1 VVQFT
6 SNLAAEGSPLGHFWE
21 HTVGSG
27 HAPLA
32 LRADWQRQ
40 LARCRR
46 ELGFRH
52 VRFHGILSDPMGTLT
67 CQQERLLYSFFNGDS
82 IVDFL
87 LSIGMRPFVEL
98 SFMPTTLASGTQTVF
113 RYQGNVT
120 PPRDYRAWAALIE
133 KLVRHWVDRYGV
145 AEVREWYFEVW
156 NEPNLHA
163 FWTGTQADY
172 FELYRH
178 TAEAIKGID
187 PALRVGGPASAKN
200 AWITEFLDFCA
211 GHGIAADFVSTHHYP
226 TDAFG
231 APGDDTITQLAKS
244 HRGAMREETKG
255 ARERARGRPLY
266 YTEWNTS
273 SNSRDLLHDQ
283 PYAAAVVVKTM
294 LEANGLVQGYSFW
307 AFTDVFAE
315 NYYAS
320 VPFHGGFGLLNLQ
333 GIPKPTYSAYLVLHG
348 LGTELL
354 PVEGSHA
361 TVDCWVV
368 KGERETTV
376 VLTNHAL
383 PRHPI
388 AREVVQIELA
398 GVSAEP
404 RSVTIVRIDEDHA
417 NPYRAWTGMGSPEYL
432 SAAAV
437 SALEADAVLSRSPFP
452 ATLEGGSLRLEVAL
466 PPHAVAAIAL
476 ER

>member
-1 VVQFT
+1 
-6 SNLAAEGSPLGHFWE
+6 
-21 HTVGSG
+21 
-27 HAPLA
+27 
-32 LRADWQRQ
+32 
-40 LARCRR
+40 
-46 ELGFRH
+46 

-67 CQQERLLYSFFNGDS
+67 CQKDRLLYSFFNADS
-82 IVDFL
+82 IIDYL

-98 SFMPTTLASGTQTVF
+98 SFMPTTLASGAQTVF

-120 PPRDYRAWAALIE
+120 PPRDYRAWAALIQ
-133 KLVRHWVDRYGV
+133 KLVHHWVDRYGV

-187 PALRVGGPASAKN
+187 PGLRVGGPASAKN
-200 AWITEFLDFCA
+200 AWITEFLDFCD

-244 HRGAMREETKG
+244 HRGAMREEAQG
-255 ARERARGRPLY
+255 ARDRSWGHPLY

-283 PYAAAVVVKTM
+283 PYAAAFVVNTI
-294 LEANGLVQGYSFW
+294 LEANGLVEGYSFW
-307 AFTDVFAE
+307 VFSDVFAE

-333 GIPKPTYSAYLVLHG
+333 GIPTPSYSAFLILRR

-361 TVDCWVV
+361 TVDCWVAR
-368 KGERETTV
+368 GERDTTV

-388 AREVVQIELA
+388 ALQVVRIQLE
-398 GVSAEP
+398 GVPAEP
-404 RSVTIVRIDEDHA
+404 RSVTIPRIDEDHA
-417 NPYRAWTGMGSPEYL
+417 NPYRAWTGMGCPEHLSPA
-432 SAAAV
+432 SV
-437 SALEADAVLSRSPFP
+437 SALEAAAVLSPTPFP
-452 ATLEGGSLRLEVAL
+452 CTREGGSLYLEVAL
-466 PPHAVAAIAL
+466 PAHAVAAVVL

>member
-1 VVQFT
+1 MVQFT
-6 SNLAAEGSPLGHFWE
+6 CNLAARSSTLGHFWE

-67 CQQERLLYSFFNGDS
+67 CQQERLLYSFFNADS

-87 LSIGMRPFVEL
+87 LSIDMRPFVEL

-120 PPRDYRAWAALIE
+120 PPRDYRAWASLIE
-133 KLVRHWVDRYGV
+133 KLVHHWVDRYGL
-145 AEVREWYFEVW
+145 AEVREWFFEVW

-200 AWITEFLDFCA
+200 AWISEFLDFCDA
-211 GHGIAADFVSTHHYP
+211 HGIAADFVSTHHYP

-231 APGDDTITQLAKS
+231 APGDDTITQLSKS
-244 HRGAMREETKG
+244 HRGAMREETQG
-255 ARERARGRPLY
+255 ARDRARGRPLY

-294 LEANGLVQGYSFW
+294 LEANGLVEGYSFW

-320 VPFHGGFGLLNLQ
+320 VPFHGGFGLLNLH
-333 GIPKPTYSAYLVLHG
+333 GIPKPTYSAFLILRR

-361 TVDCWVV
+361 TVDCWVTR
-368 KGERETTV
+368 GERDTTI

-388 AREVVQIELA
+388 ALQVVRIQLEA
-398 GVSAEP
+398 VPAEP
-404 RSVTIVRIDEDHA
+404 RSVTLVRIDEDHA
-417 NPYRAWTGMGSPEYL
+417 NPYRAWTGMGAPEYL
-432 SAAAV
+432 SPAAV
-437 SALEADAVLSRSPFP
+437 SALEADAVLSPTPFP
-452 ATLEGGSLRLEVAL
+452 CTREGESLHLEVAL
-466 PPHAVAAIAL
+466 PAHAVAAVVL